1 MRRIIAI
8 ALLSVIAT
16 EAAAQTTTSGSAAC
30 ATLTQAAAN
39 GAAARVA
46 ADNQTIQPPSSVTTL
61 TCLNNFFS
69 GAGLNIIANLL
80 DPQNLLQA
88 VEGQLCAVVNQ
99 TWNQVLGGTGQCGI
113 TLTGFNL
120 GFGAAGALGG
130 GAFCPKLTFGG
141 GGPPIGTI
149 GIGASNGT
157 AIPVQ
162 GSAVVPT
169 GYTAP
174 PTQGLW

>member
-8 ALLSVIAT
+8 ALLSAIAT
-16 EAAAQTTTSGSAAC
+16 EAAAQTANSGSAAC
-30 ATLTQAAAN
+30 ATITQAAAN

-46 ADNQTIQPPSSVTTL
+46 ADNQTIQPPTSVTNL
-61 TCLNNFFS
+61 TCLTNFFN
-69 GAGLNIIANLL
+69 GAGLNVIANLL
-80 DPQNLLQA
+80 DPTNLLQA
-88 VEGQLCAVVNQ
+88 VEGQICAVVNQ
-99 TWNQVLGGTGQCGI
+99 TWNQVLGGTAQCGI
-113 TLTGFNL
+113 TVTGFTL
-120 GFGAAGALGG
+120 GFGSAGALGAG
-130 GAFCPKLTFGG
+130 SFCPKLTFGG
-141 GGPPIGTI
+141 GGPPIGTV
-149 GIGASNGT
+149 GIGASNST